1 MNPEGVSPKPAA
13 TTGDA
18 PAEEGAGAKVLPVPV
33 RPIQQEVDLHN
44 ATHVP
49 FRSWCPFCVNG
60 KAKSHPHFSKSEE
73 RERVTY
79 LW

>member
-1 MNPEGVSPKPAA
+1 MNPDGVSPEPAA
-13 TTGDA
+13 TTGDL
-18 PAEEGAGAKVLPVPV
+18 PEEEAVGAKVLPVPV

-44 ATHVP
+44 AHM
-49 FRSWCPFCVNG
+49 C
-60 KAKSHPHFSKSEE
+60 HFVVGVRFVSAVMLSLIPTSPSLR